1 MNILFAGSPKSSS
14 RILEFLADEPSI
26 NIKGVLTQPDR
37 RRKRGNELY
46 ESDVAK
52 IANKNNLRVF
62 KPITLDDSDFKNEI
76 SALEIDLFVV
86 IAYGKLIP
94 KWLLELPK
102 FISLNVHFSILP
114 KYRGASPIQSSIL
127 SGDKETG
134 ISFMHMNEELD
145 EGGLIL
151 IKKIKIKLDDNKITV
166 EDKLTNLTTDN
177 ILDILFSLKQNT
189 ASISN
194 QDNSRATYCKKILKE
209 DSLTDFKDS
218 AVNIINKYRAYI
230 EWPVLSFIFKEVMI
244 KVHEISI
251 TDEKCNGV
259 AGTINRINQ
268 SGIYINTK
276 DKVIVITYLQFPN
289 KNKIS
294 SLDVYNSYQ
303 AFFK

>member
-1 MNILFAGSPKSSS
+1 M
-14 RILEFLADEPSI
+14 
-26 NIKGVLTQPDR
+26 
-37 RRKRGNELY
+37 
-46 ESDVAK
+46 
-52 IANKNNLRVF
+52 
-62 KPITLDDSDFKNEI
+62 
-76 SALEIDLFVV
+76 
-86 IAYGKLIP
+86 
-94 KWLLELPK
+94 
-102 FISLNVHFSILP
+102 HFSILP

-151 IKKIKIKLDDNKITV
+151 IKKIKIKLDDNKVTV
-166 EDKLTNLTTDN
+166 EDKLTSLTTDN

-194 QDNSRATYCKKILKE
+194 QDNSKATYCKKILKE

-259 AGTINRINQ
+259 PGTINRISQ
-268 SGIYINTK
+268 SGIY
-276 DKVIVITYLQFPN
+276 L
-289 KNKIS
+289 
-294 SLDVYNSYQ
+294 SLIHI
-303 AFFK
+303 